1 MAKLDDLERVEV
13 RSSAGL
19 RAWLKAHH
27 GQDDSI
33 WLVRFKKA
41 SPHYLPYEEMVR
53 QALCFGWIDS
63 VPRKLDDARTMTLL
77 TPRRQGSA
85 WSGINKRHVETLER
99 EGLLAAPGIAAIKRA
114 KADGSWTF
122 LDDVER
128 LEKPADLLAA
138 FGGTPGALKAY
149 DAFPPSAKRGNLEWI
164 KQAKTPQTR
173 ARRIAATVDGAAMG
187 KRVP

>member
-13 RSSAGL
+13 RSSNAL
-19 RAWLKAHH
+19 RAWLMANH
-27 GQDDSI
+27 GQSESI

-41 SPHYLPYEEMVR
+41 SPHYLAYEEMVR

-63 VPRKLDDARTMTLL
+63 VPRKLDDERTMTLL
-77 TPRRQGSA
+77 SPREAGSA
-85 WSGINKRHVETLER
+85 WSGINKRHIADLES
-99 EGLLAAPGIAAIKRA
+99 EGLIAAPGRAAVERA
-114 KADGSWTF
+114 KMDGSWTF

-138 FGGTPGALKAY
+138 FRGTSGALDGY
-149 DAFPPSAKRGNLEWI
+149 NAFPPSSQRGNLEWI
-164 KQAKTPQTR
+164 KQAKTPETR
-173 ARRIAATVDGAAMG
+173 ARRIATTVGAAAKG